1 MQCGLLL
8 KFLYLIYIK
17 DFIEAIFGKK
27 MRHFV
32 NFLPL
37 TIIIIIII
45 IIIIVIIIIIF
56 MTELTFRTF
65 HMDMV
70 GKMGFKWIL
79 DGWFFQI

>member
-17 DFIEAIFGKK
+17 DFIEAIFGNK
-27 MRHFV
+27 MGHFK

-45 IIIIVIIIIIF
+45 LIIIF

-70 GKMGFKWIL
+70 EKMGFKWIL